1 MRKLVSIWRVMP
13 KGQQL
18 FLVLLATFIVIPFVV
33 LLFLQVYNAYN
44 LTQLGNDMS
53 VKQNEWK
60 QRAASLNANVVPESL
75 KSPANQFAYQL
86 LEVHSN
92 LVAERRLV
100 VTIQQPLGDAKSKSG
115 KIRTADELLS
125 AANDKIAD
133 MGEEE
138 CRALMETLAGQC
150 TVMSATGR
158 ALGDNAFEYQIQLAF
173 AEKNPLGPV
182 DPEASYEF
190 LVTKSSPGKTAT
202 MSRVYFEK
210 AADLRKRIYRDVA
223 DTCIAIR
230 KKSGTCSVT
239 TLSVASKL
247 DRGTPMVRLAASA
260 AYASLVPVTDI
271 TASTR

>member
-1 MRKLVSIWRVMP
+1 MRKLFSIWSVLP

-33 LLFLQVYNAYN
+33 LLFLQIYNAYN
-44 LTQLGNDMS
+44 LTQLGNDITA
-53 VKQNEWK
+53 KQNAWK
-60 QRAASLNANVVPESL
+60 QRAASLNANVLPEGL

-86 LEVHSN
+86 LEVHST

-100 VTIQQPLGDAKSKSG
+100 VTIQQPLGEKKSKSG
-115 KIRTADELLS
+115 KIVGEDELL
-125 AANDKIAD
+125 ADANDKIAE
-133 MGEEE
+133 MGEGE
-138 CRALMETLAGQC
+138 CRALMESLAGQC

-158 ALGDNAFEYQIQLAF
+158 AIGNNAFEYQIQLAF

-182 DPEASYEF
+182 DPQAPYEF

-210 AADLRKRIYRDVA
+210 AADMRKRIYRDVA

-239 TLSVASKL
+239 ALSVASKL

-260 AYASLVPVTDI
+260 AYASLVPAEDI